1 MSQATEE
8 CTKTILELE
17 ETQKHVSSSLSEKQE
32 QLLVMQSS
40 TDELEADLDRLLALK
55 QQVGQSPEAP
65 GPQAARH
72 GTCPLQQQHALG
84 QGLLLTQL
92 SAGTPVLPSTL

>member
-17 ETQKHVSSSLSEKQE
+17 ETQKHVSRSLSEKQE
-32 QLLVMQSS
+32 QLSVMQSS

-55 QQVGQSPEAP
+55 QQVGQSP
-65 GPQAARH
+65 
-72 GTCPLQQQHALG
+72 
-84 QGLLLTQL
+84 
-92 SAGTPVLPSTL
+92 